1 MPYIPTDAPFSV
13 DQRNWLVGFIAG
25 LNSQKLFSP
34 DQVAVGATS
43 SRMPI
48 HILFGTQTGNA
59 EELANDAAVLARQRG
74 YEPHVSELDAV
85 EMDKFA
91 SMERTLIVVST
102 YGEGEMPDNAEI
114 FWQSLS
120 ASTAPRLE
128 QMSFAVLGLGD
139 TSYDEFCQAGKL
151 IDTRLEQLGA
161 TRLIQRIDC
170 DVDYEE
176 PATAW
181 LDDALIE
188 QADALGEISNTS
200 DLASKKTDAK
210 WNKRNPYSASLLE
223 NKMLSK
229 TGSAKEIR
237 HIVFDLSDSELTYR
251 PGDSLGVLPKNA
263 PDLINSILSR
273 LDLSGDEIVEGYDI
287 PMFDLLSQHFEIM
300 TPSKDLIRNIERLAK
315 DENFSGAMK
324 QKESLDKYLW
334 GKDVLDLLN
343 VNMRLKLNPKEF
355 LDWLRP
361 LQHRAYSISSCQ
373 QSVGEQV
380 HLTVAAVRWNH
391 DERIH
396 KGVASTFLAD
406 QLAENDT
413 ARVFI
418 SENKNFR
425 IPEDND
431 APMIMVGPGTGIA
444 PFRAFLQE
452 RQITGAT
459 GMNWLFFGDQHRK
472 FDFLYEKELSK
483 MSSDGL
489 LTRLDL
495 AFSRDQSE
503 KVYVQSRMAENGRS
517 LFEALESGGHFY
529 VCGDAS
535 KMAKDVDDAL
545 HQLIAKHGGLSQDN
559 ARAYVNDLKRQKR
572 YLRDV
577 Y

>member
-1 MPYIPTDAPFSV
+1 MPYIPTDAPFSA

-25 LNSQKLFSP
+25 LNSQRLLLP
-34 DQVAVGATS
+34 DQVAIGATS

-74 YEPHVSELDAV
+74 YEPHLSELDAV

-188 QADALGEISNTS
+188 QADALGEISATA

-273 LDLSGDEIVEGYDI
+273 LELSGDEIVEGYDI
-287 PMFDLLSQHFEIM
+287 PMFDLLSKHFEIM
-300 TPSKDLIRNIERLAK
+300 TPSKDLIRNNERLAK

-355 LDWLRP
+355 LGWLRP

-413 ARVFI
+413 AQVFI

-425 IPEDND
+425 IPDDNA

-459 GMNWLFFGDQHRK
+459 GMNWLFFGDQRRK

-483 MSSDGL
+483 MSADGL

-495 AFSRDQSE
+495 AFSRDQTE
-503 KVYVQSRMAENGRS
+503 KVYVQSRMAENGKS

-535 KMAKDVDDAL
+535 RMAKDVDDAL
-545 HQLIAKHGGLSQDN
+545 HKLIAEHGSLSQDN
-559 ARAYVNDLKRQKR
+559 AKAYVNDLKRQKR